1 MSGYSAPAPSR
12 VSANSDHPDHYPI
25 DESPGHAGG
34 DRGDEEDMGSPSEHN
49 SDQQYGGQSLADQE
63 VPEDLH
69 HALTNQSLNS
79 DGTPK
84 RPMNA
89 FMIFA
94 RRRRPQVSAANQ
106 MMRTGEIS
114 KILSKEWNSM
124 PMSEKQFY
132 LDQAKKLKDNFNNK
146 YPDYVYRRRPNNS
159 RRKRRADNGLGRP
172 YDGGGSAEHHDDS
185 GSTEFDE
192 NSPVDL
198 PANAPNH
205 GGPLNL
211 TETGALVVQPAPPSA
226 TALLT
231 QPSIYTRHFPNDQV
245 LSPTY
250 DPGPASASSHSSS
263 SSYAPYSQQQQQQG
277 PFNDFGGYHGQAQSG
292 HAPPRLQS
300 LQTHLPWPHDNG
312 PASSTSPITGG
323 SSSSP
328 GLPDSLQHHQYSSSS
343 GNSANHLGTPHSPD
357 DAPHH
362 SIWGSSSLSSRGFDP
377 PRSAGATGAPG
388 TSGASSSSAWPM
400 PPSLASVTGR
410 QRALTTT
417 TLPTI
422 STTLP
427 PPTLPS
433 TKSELFSSPSIPHR
447 AWSNTPSSGSSTST
461 ASTTGPGST
470 GLQFQT
476 LTAPFFP
483 GGQSGSDARS
493 ASTSP
498 QLSRDPYYSSGGP
511 TRTESGYDHHHA
523 PYPISPISPP
533 HSSYFSHQAGA
544 QHTTNG
550 SSNSH
555 MYSSAHNQHS
565 RLLHPIQ
572 TFSGPHAHGT
582 GPSSRE
588 MASPLSAGPHSAASH
603 SGYWDRVEGR

>member
-1 MSGYSAPAPSR
+1 
-12 VSANSDHPDHYPI
+12 
-25 DESPGHAGG
+25 
-34 DRGDEEDMGSPSEHN
+34 
-49 SDQQYGGQSLADQE
+49 
-63 VPEDLH
+63 
-69 HALTNQSLNS
+69 
-79 DGTPK
+79 
-84 RPMNA
+84 
-89 FMIFA
+89 
-94 RRRRPQVSAANQ
+94 
-106 MMRTGEIS
+106 
-114 KILSKEWNSM
+114 M
-124 PMSEKQFY
+124 PMVRMGFLLDFVMIDRQLILLSQSEKQFY
-132 LDQAKKLKDNFNNK
+132 LDQAKKLKDNFNSK

-172 YDGGGSAEHHDDS
+172 FDGGGSAEHHDDS
-185 GSTEFDE
+185 ASTEFDE

-205 GGPLNL
+205 GGPLSL
-211 TETGALVVQPAPPSA
+211 TETGALVAQPAPQSA
-226 TALLT
+226 PTLLA
-231 QPSIYTRHFPNDQV
+231 QPPPSIYTRHFPNDQA

-263 SSYAPYSQQQQQQG
+263 SSYAPYSQHQ
-277 PFNDFGGYHGQAQSG
+277 PFNEFGGYHGQAQSS

-312 PASSTSPITGG
+312 PTSSTSPITGG

-328 GLPDSLQHHQYSSSS
+328 GLPDSLHHHQYSSSS
-343 GNSANHLGTPHSPD
+343 SSGASHLGQPHSPD
-357 DAPHH
+357 DPPHH
-362 SIWGSSSLSSRGFDP
+362 GLWGSSSLSARGFDA
-377 PRSAGATGAPG
+377 PRSAGSTGAPG
-388 TSGASSSSAWPM
+388 GGSGGSSSSAWPM

-410 QRALTTT
+410 QRSLTTT

-427 PPTLPS
+427 PPTLLS
-433 TKSELFSSPSIPHR
+433 SSNTKSGELFSSPSIPHR
-447 AWSNTPSSGSSTST
+447 AWSNTPSSGSSSTST
-461 ASTTGPGST
+461 TSTTGPGTT

-483 GGQSGSDARS
+483 GGQSSSASDARS

-498 QLSRDPYYSSGGP
+498 QLSRDHYYSSAHGP
-511 TRTESGYDHHHA
+511 TRTESGYDHHQHA

-533 HSSYFSHQAGA
+533 HSSYFSQQQPHAN
-544 QHTTNG
+544 NG
-550 SSNSH
+550 GNSNSNSNSNSPL
-555 MYSSAHNQHS
+555 YSSSAHNQHS

-572 TFSGPHAHGT
+572 TFSGPHAHGN

-588 MASPLSAGPHSAASH
+588 MASPLSAGPHSAVSH